1 MPTIDTSAIEGYETM
16 TPDQKIEA
24 LTKFEYQDYA
34 SELAKTKEDF
44 AKAKTAMDKAFSEL
58 AEKKRQDKA
67 KMSESDAMIA
77 ELRDALAQSREAV
90 KAVTE
95 QLEEQQKINQIATYK
110 NSYLSLGYEDKL
122 AEETAKAMVEGNMA
136 KVFENQKKAAEAAEK
151 RIKDEL
157 TRKDPRPGG
166 AGGGSE
172 AEKSEADKIAE
183 RIAKERAGADA
194 KSKDIL
200 SKFVK

>member
-1 MPTIDTSAIEGYETM
+1 MPTIDTSAIEGYEAM
-16 TPDQKIEA
+16 TAEQKIEA
-24 LTKFEYQDYA
+24 LTKFEYQDFA

-44 AKAKTAMDKAFSEL
+44 AKAKTAMDKASSEL

-77 ELRDALAQSREAV
+77 ELKDALAQSQEAV

-110 NSYLSLGYEDKL
+110 NSYLSLGYDEKL
-122 AEETAKAMVEGNMA
+122 AEETAKAIVAGDMA
-136 KVFENQKKAAEAAEK
+136 KVFENQKKAAEAAAK
-151 RIKDEL
+151 QIKDEL

-166 AGGGSE
+166 AGGGDTNEVPENIKLAQKLGKLRHQSQS
-172 AEKSEADKIAE
+172 ASD
-183 RIAKERAGADA
+183 
-194 KSKDIL
+194 DIM
-200 SKFVK
+200 KHYMK